1 MMRFIDEASPD
12 VLNDNDPELFED
24 YIEIDDTQRE
34 TTRTRGG
41 RVIKRPMHLE
51 DYGV

>member
-1 MMRFIDEASPD
+1 MHYGDEVSPD
-12 VLNDNDPELFED
+12 VLNDDYHESLED
-24 YIEIDDTQRE
+24 YIEIDDTQSE

-41 RVIKRPMHLE
+41 CVIKRPRYLE